1 MEIGLQPRILG
12 LQLNL
17 LLLLLQLDLH
27 LPSALLLLCQQ
38 ILRRQLLRLQHLCL
52 HLLHLYFLCQPQH
65 TVLHQLDQ
73 KDQVT
78 RIRLHVPSSP
88 EPWTHTTGPPAAK
101 LRHPPPAGRLCS
113 MVSSVHTKCLDL
125 KLNDTFAFWGFDNRY
140 WEREFSSSGLWFR
153 DDSENSSKFQ
163 NVWPWLTHIITQL
176 TGFDPQANYPHYL
189 LHLNNRGCHLKPW
202 KETMSWGVVHFV
214 SYRNIP
220 QQRFPQLLM
229 KQFVIHFRFNMA
241 FREALSLKALCNK
254 VISLVC
260 VTDHFFCVF

>member
-1 MEIGLQPRILG
+1 MGLQPRILG

-27 LPSALLLLCQQ
+27 LSSALLLLCQQ

-65 TVLHQLDQ
+65 TVLLDPLDQ

-88 EPWTHTTGPPAAK
+88 SPWTPTMGPLGAK
-101 LRHPPPAGRLCS
+101 LRRPPPAGRLCS

-125 KLNDTFAFWGFDNRY
+125 KLNDTFAFWGFDNKY
-140 WEREFSSSGLWFR
+140 WREQEFSSSGLWFR
-153 DDSENSSKFQ
+153 DDRENFSKYQ

-176 TGFDPQANYPHYL
+176 TGFDPQPNYPPSCATFKQSWL
-189 LHLNNRGCHLKPW
+189 PLETLKGNYVLRSCSFCFLQKYSSATVP
-202 KETMSWGVVHFV
+202 SIAH
-214 SYRNIP
+214 
-220 QQRFPQLLM
+220 
-229 KQFVIHFRFNMA
+229 
-241 FREALSLKALCNK
+241 EA
-254 VISLVC
+254 VC
-260 VTDHFFCVF
+260 DSFQI